1 MSTNSLEQAQ
11 SFNAIAWIMNNNIVN
26 ERGTPIEFKD
36 HAFMIDPYLDRSER
50 QVIEKCSQIGY
61 SVMAILRS
69 FHLAKY
75 AKANIIHT
83 FPSRSMS
90 KDFVV
95 PKVDPLIQKN
105 PIIKAILGV
114 DTQSLKGIGDRFIYY
129 RGSYEQT
136 EAVSISADILV
147 QDEYDRS
154 DQKVLKTYRSRL
166 DDAKRENPELGW
178 EWQFSNP
185 SIPGYGVDEL
195 FQKSDRKH
203 WMVKC
208 KRCNH
213 WQFLTFEDNIDRLRK
228 IRICSKCKRLMDRD
242 VLVNGEWVKQNR
254 KSKVSG
260 YWISQMFV
268 PWISAEKIIED
279 SKGDPEVFHNFTLG
293 LPYVS
298 KDVVVRRED
307 ISKCID
313 SNFNPKNNVA
323 IGVDNGNW
331 KHFVIGNRF
340 GIFRVG
346 KTRDWGEIENLR
358 NFYKAVMVIDAL
370 PYPTI
375 PRQLVDKYQGKV
387 FIHFYRQDQK
397 SIGVVKWDEE
407 GYVAQSDRTK
417 MIDAVVSD
425 IHSKDILFNM
435 PYKDLDEYVTHWENM
450 YRVIEETAQGIMRP
464 SWKTIE
470 GKDDHFAHATVY
482 WRIAL
487 EQTLS
492 QGDIVEEG
500 FSSDR
505 RDGEEE
511 HPFVYANHSM
521 ETIDLEETLERAEA
535 KGWKTKTK

>member
-1 MSTNSLEQAQ
+1 MSTNSLEEAQA
-11 SFNAIAWIMNNNIVN
+11 FNCIAWIMSNGIVN

-36 HAFMIDPYLDRSER
+36 HAFMVDPYLDRSER

-61 SVMAILRS
+61 SVMAIIRS

-95 PKVDPLIQKN
+95 PKVNPLIEKN
-105 PIIKAILGV
+105 PVVKAMLGV
-114 DTQSLKGIGDRFIYY
+114 DTQNLKGIGDRFIYY

-136 EAVSISADILV
+136 EAVSISADILM

-195 FQKSDRKH
+195 FQRSDKKH

-208 KRCNH
+208 KRCNE
-213 WQFLTFEDNIDRLRK
+213 WQFLTFEDNIDRKRK
-228 IRICSKCKRLMDRD
+228 IRICSKCKRKIDKD
-242 VLVNGEWVKQNR
+242 VLRNGEWVKFNK

-260 YWISQMFV
+260 YWISQLMV

-279 SKGDPEVFHNFTLG
+279 SRGDPEVFHNFTLG

-298 KDVVVRRED
+298 KDVVVRRKD
-307 ISKCID
+307 IVDCLKPGY
-313 SNFNPKNNVA
+313 NPRNNVA
-323 IGVDNGNW
+323 IGVDNGVT
-331 KHFVIGNRF
+331 KHYVIGNRL

-346 KTRDWGEIENLR
+346 KTKDWQEIENLR
-358 NFYKAVMVIDAL
+358 NFYKAHMVIDAL
-370 PYPTI
+370 PYPTM
-375 PRQLVDKYQGKV
+375 PRQLVEKYQGKV
-387 FIHFYRQDQK
+387 YIHFYRQDQK
-397 SIGVVKWDEE
+397 GIGVVKWDTE

-417 MIDAVVSD
+417 MIDSVVSD
-425 IHSKDILFNM
+425 IHSQDILFNM
-435 PYKDLDEYVTHWENM
+435 TLADLDEYITHWENM
-450 YRVIEETAQGIMRP
+450 YRVVEETSQGIMRP
-464 SWKTIE
+464 GWKTIE
-470 GKDDHFAHATVY
+470 GRPDHYAHATVY

-487 EQTLS
+487 EQTMS
-492 QGDIVEEG
+492 QGDILEEG
-500 FSSDR
+500 NFSS
-505 RDGEEE
+505 GEE
-511 HPFVYANHSM
+511 HPFVYENKTMNSL
-521 ETIDLEETLERAEA
+521 DLQDVLDRAES
-535 KGWKTKTK
+535 KGWKIKQQ